1 MCFDESF
8 SFAPFNKLRPYSFQ
22 RMLPDNLKRCYSNAL
37 CCPVTGAANYR
48 IADAA
53 LYTKRRSYIMRHY
66 VAHIRTTIPWRTYV
80 GRNIRCLQPM
90 DIFSQNY
97 RQNKP
102 DISGILR
109 PFDLTL
115 RYALLPSYCR
125 CIIAPQADSTVWIF
139 SPRRLSYSPIHGV
152 SAPYPTHNGNVT
164 TVIHIN
170 TRR

>member
-1 MCFDESF
+1 MLVLESF
-8 SFAPFNKLRPYSFQ
+8 SFAPFNRLRPFSCQ
-22 RMLPDNLKRCYSNAL
+22 RMLTDNLKRCCSNAL
-37 CCPVTGAANYR
+37 CCPVTGAGNYKT
-48 IADAA
+48 AVAA

-66 VAHIRTTIPWRTYV
+66 VAHIRNTIPWRTYM
-80 GRNIRCLQPM
+80 GRNLRCL
-90 DIFSQNY
+90 
-97 RQNKP
+97 QNKP
-102 DISGILR
+102 DFSGILR

-139 SPRRLSYSPIHGV
+139 SPMRLSYSPIHGV

-164 TVIHIN
+164 SVIHIN